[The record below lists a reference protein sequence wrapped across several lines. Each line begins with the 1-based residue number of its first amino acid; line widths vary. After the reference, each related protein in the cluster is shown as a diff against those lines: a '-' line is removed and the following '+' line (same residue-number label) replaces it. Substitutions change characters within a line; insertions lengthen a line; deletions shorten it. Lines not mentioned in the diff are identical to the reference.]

1 MGRPYGNH
9 LGTKP
14 LFDYLVTL
22 IKKQCDYQQDLSKIT
37 YRLTAL
43 TVIMRNKVDEIPN
56 RQVV

>member
-22 IKKQCDYQQDLSKIT
+22 IKKRCDCGQQDLSKIA
-37 YRLTAL
+37 YRH
-43 TVIMRNKVDEIPN
+43 
-56 RQVV
+56 